1 MDGRMDIAKRFLVND
16 LVETPLG
23 RRARVLGYDDEGRVE
38 LRYVDKVDN
47 AIGKTSASM
56 LVILAHHLLKRCSH

>member
-1 MDGRMDIAKRFLVND
+1 MDISQRFPVNT

-23 RRARVLGYDDEGRVE
+23 RRARVLGYDEDNRVE
-38 LRYVDKVDN
+38 LRYVDKVDRP
-47 AIGKTSASM
+47 IGKTSASM